1 MSIIN
6 RMLQELDRRQGMA
19 DPDGTVAM
27 PQVRTVATARKDREW
42 FWRIVALLM
51 VAAVGWV
58 GWIAWQLQPRPQVA
72 TDQAFKAAESARR
85 APPPAVA
92 VAPKPPAPAPEP
104 AKALEVAKPAPDV
117 QVPAESPA
125 KPAAKAPGKEAAK
138 APAKPAAGKTPRAH
152 VTLDVGVPPARILP
166 GPAQSTG
173 RVVKRDRVRS
183 PEERAEAEFRRG
195 VTLLN
200 QARTG
205 EAEESFA
212 AALATH
218 SGHVAAR
225 QALAALYLEHG
236 RVDEAR
242 RLLQEGVAL
251 HPDNVRFAVV
261 LARILIERKD
271 YAAAIEVANGVRP
284 PEQGDAELQFMR
296 ATALQRSGRNA
307 EAAEAFQASLRGA
320 PQNGAAWMGLA
331 IALEAVGRKAE
342 AGAAFK
348 RAAAAGS
355 LGVEARGYA
364 EQRARE
370 LQ

>member
-6 RMLQELDRRQGMA
+6 RMLQELDRRQGLS
-19 DPDGTVAM
+19 DPDGTVAI
-27 PQVRTVATARKDREW
+27 PQVRTVPPARKDREW
-42 FWRIVALLM
+42 FWRIIALLM
-51 VAAVGWV
+51 VVALGWV

-72 TDQAFKAAESARR
+72 TDQAFRAAESARR
-85 APPPAVA
+85 APPPAPAAVPKPAVPAQVA
-92 VAPKPPAPAPEP
+92 AAPEAPKPAAEP
-104 AKALEVAKPAPDV
+104 AKPEP
-117 QVPAESPA
+117 E
-125 KPAAKAPGKEAAK
+125 AKAPAVE
-138 APAKPAAGKTPRAH
+138 APAKPAARKLAKPAAEKAPRAP

-166 GPAQSTG
+166 APAQAAA
-173 RVVKRDRVRS
+173 RVVKRDRTRS

-195 VTLLN
+195 VALLN

-212 AALATH
+212 AALAAH
-218 SGHVAAR
+218 AGHIAAR
-225 QALAALYLEHG
+225 QALVALHLEHA
-236 RVDEAR
+236 RVDDAR

-251 HPDNVRFAVV
+251 HPENVRFAVV

-271 YAAAIEVANGVRP
+271 YTAAIDVANGVRA

-331 IALEAVGRKAE
+331 IALEAAGRKGE
-342 AGAAFK
+342 AADAFR
-348 RAAAAGS
+348 RAAASGS